1 MCQKLYLFSYLNI
14 CRTILYM
21 NVKFC
26 GVCMCFQN
34 YFRGTWVKGWMAPHI
49 AMKHFWLSVEKCSIQ
64 SNPRRLCHLVACWDI
79 FMVPRQGQNLSFIP
93 EGWCTVHK
101 IWNQG
106 GESFVYKTYEY
117 REGNTMIH
125 SEYYHFKS
133 RKFSLVVFYW
143 AGKYLKPLT

>member
-49 AMKHFWLSVEKCSIQ
+49 AMKHFWRSVEKCSIQ
-64 SNPRRLCHLVACWDI
+64 SNPRRLCHLVAAETFSWSRGRD
-79 FMVPRQGQNLSFIP
+79 
-93 EGWCTVHK
+93 
-101 IWNQG
+101 
-106 GESFVYKTYEY
+106 KTCPL
-117 REGNTMIH
+117 
-125 SEYYHFKS
+125 S
-133 RKFSLVVFYW
+133 RKGDALFI
-143 AGKYLKPLT
+143 KYGIREANHLFIRHMNTEKAIQWFILNIIILNPGNFHW